1 MQDGR
6 PSPRDL
12 STMLAARAEEVC
24 RHFLPAGTL
33 SGNRWE
39 VGNLNNAPGKSLK
52 VDLRGQRRGRWRDY
66 ETGDKGDLL
75 DLIQHTRGFSSLGP
89 AMAEARHFLGIPN
102 SPPADRSRPSTP
114 TPPPAVTPET
124 PDGHHADSPAGA
136 PRLWDACQPLSG
148 TLAELYLRNRG
159 ITDTDHEALRFTPK
173 LRYRDDNYVTYR
185 PAMIACIVGA
195 DGRVNAVHRTWL
207 DATGLDK
214 AQLPQP
220 KKLLDSPKGAGVQ
233 FHPERMATSDIAV
246 GEGIETVL
254 SVLSALPGCA
264 GIATLTS
271 SVMAGIPIPP
281 STGRILIAVDR
292 DPAGYPAACR
302 LQDRLK
308 AEGRNAHLILP
319 ELDDLNDDLKAVGA
333 AQLRRNMEA
342 QLASTAR
349 PLLAV
354 PASAGAAPAR
364 ESVPAMPE
372 PVLNLSRAQLTPE
385 LREAGVVE
393 LHETDRKALV
403 KALSLKAAPGPYQIR
418 KCAGIWADIAKVA
431 AERANARKVLVL
443 ADSWLI
449 GPLERELRA
458 RGLEPVHAFM
468 QSVRVET
475 PEGRQWTRKFAGIVP
490 SLTE

>member
-24 RHFLPAGTL
+24 RHYLPAGNL
-33 SGNRWE
+33 AGSRWE
-39 VGNLNNAPGKSLK
+39 VGDLNNAPGKSLK
-52 VDLRGQRRGRWRDY
+52 VDLAGKRRGRWSDY

-75 DLIQHTRGFSSLGP
+75 DLIQHTRGFPSLGP

-102 SPPADRSRPSTP
+102 LQPANPSHRPTAAA
-114 TPPPAVTPET
+114 PAKHPVNPSVRAVRH
-124 PDGHHADSPAGA
+124 DDAHSGA
-136 PRLWDACQPLSG
+136 PRLWDACEPLPG

-159 ITDTDHEALRFTPK
+159 ITETDHDALRFHPK

-185 PAMIACIVGA
+185 PAMIACIRGA

-220 KKLLDSPKGAGVQ
+220 RKLLDSPKGAGVL

-271 SVMAGIPIPP
+271 NVMAGIPIPP

-302 LQDRLK
+302 LEDRLK
-308 AEGRNAHLILP
+308 AEGRDAHLVLP
-319 ELDDLNDDLKAVGA
+319 ERDDLNDDIKAIGA
-333 AQLRRNMEA
+333 DRLRRQIEA

-349 PLLAV
+349 PQLAV
-354 PASAGAAPAR
+354 PASADAAPVGEPAQ
-364 ESVPAMPE
+364 AMPE
-372 PVLNLSRAQLTPE
+372 PILNLSRAQLTPE
-385 LREAGVVE
+385 LRDAGVVE

-403 KALSLKAAPGPYQIR
+403 NALSLNAAPGPYQVR

-431 AERANARKVLVL
+431 AGRLNTRKVLVL

-458 RGLEPVHAFM
+458 RGLEPVHAF
-468 QSVRVET
+468 
-475 PEGRQWTRKFAGIVP
+475 
-490 SLTE
+490 

>member
-1 MQDGR
+1 
-6 PSPRDL
+6 
-12 STMLAARAEEVC
+12 MLAARAEEVC
-24 RHFLPAGTL
+24 RHFLPAGSL
-33 SGNRWE
+33 SGKRWE

-75 DLIQHTRGFSSLGP
+75 DLIQHTRGFPSLGP

-102 SPPADRSRPSTP
+102 LQPATPSHRPAPAAPAKPPVN
-114 TPPPAVTPET
+114 PAVRAARHDDAP
-124 PDGHHADSPAGA
+124 SGA
-136 PRLWDACQPLSG
+136 RKLWDACEPLPG
-148 TLAELYLRNRG
+148 TLADLYLRNRG
-159 ITDTDHEALRFTPK
+159 ITETDHEALRFHPK

-185 PAMIACIVGA
+185 PAMVACIRGA

-214 AQLPQP
+214 AQLPEP
-220 KKLLDSPKGAGVQ
+220 KKMLDSSKGAGVL
-233 FHPERMATSDIAV
+233 FHAGRMATSDIAV

-254 SVLSALPGCA
+254 SVLSALPGCT

-302 LQDRLK
+302 LEDRLK

-319 ELDDLNDDLKAVGA
+319 ELDDLNDDLKALGA

-349 PLLAV
+349 PQLAV
-354 PASAGAAPAR
+354 PTSAGAAPAR

-372 PVLNLSRAQLTPE
+372 PILNLSRAQLTPE

-403 KALSLKAAPGPYQIR
+403 KALSLKTAPGPYQIR

-431 AERANARKVLVL
+431 AGRLNTRKVLVL

-468 QSVRVET
+468 QNVQVQT
-475 PEGRQWTRKFAGIVP
+475 PEGRQSTRKFAGIVP
-490 SLTE
+490 SLAE

>member
-1 MQDGR
+1 
-6 PSPRDL
+6 
-12 STMLAARAEEVC
+12 MLAARAEEVC

-52 VDLRGQRRGRWRDY
+52 VDLRGQRCGRWRDY

-75 DLIQHTRGFSSLGP
+75 DLIQHTRGFPSLGP

-102 SPPADRSRPSTP
+102 LQPANPSHRPAAAAP
-114 TPPPAVTPET
+114 AKHPVNPAVRAARNDDAP
-124 PDGHHADSPAGA
+124 SGA
-136 PRLWDACQPLSG
+136 LKLWDACEPLPG

-159 ITDTDHEALRFTPK
+159 ITETDHDALRFHPK

-185 PAMIACIVGA
+185 PAMVACIRGT
-195 DGRVNAVHRTWL
+195 DGQVNAVHRTWL
-207 DATGLDK
+207 DPTGLDK
-214 AQLPQP
+214 AQLPEP
-220 KKLLDSPKGAGVQ
+220 RKMLDSSKGAGVL

-254 SVLSALPGCA
+254 SVLSALPGCT

-302 LQDRLK
+302 LEDRLK
-308 AEGRNAHLILP
+308 AEGRDAHLILP

-333 AQLRRNMEA
+333 DRLRRNMEA

-349 PLLAV
+349 PHLAV
-354 PASAGAAPAR
+354 PASTGEP
-364 ESVPAMPE
+364 VPAMPE
-372 PVLNLSRAQLTPE
+372 PILNLSRAQLTPE

-431 AERANARKVLVL
+431 AERANTRKVLVL

-449 GPLERELRA
+449 APLERELRA

-468 QSVRVET
+468 QSVQVET